1 MAGAGLNLEQQALLD
16 LVVLSKSATFCGF
29 RISSMSIYVSQQRVA
44 HGFHPQ
50 SNYWVAAT
58 SKDAEADL
66 RTLVKLDNYAT
77 FQLPPEE
84 VRPFVL

>member
-50 SNYWVAAT
+50 SMFVERNDDGSFHVT
-58 SKDAEADL
+58 ML
-66 RTLVKLDNYAT
+66 RIEKYAV
-77 FQLPPEE
+77 FQLPLGKER
-84 VRPFVL
+84 V